1 MKITIDFEN
10 GMQITLRPENLALAA
25 DKLGKDVVL
34 KADGDKNLVVALV
47 DRVPEIPWPWQ
58 K

>member
-34 KADGDKNLVVALV
+34 KANGDKNLVVTLV
-47 DRVPEIPWPWQ
+47 DRVPEIPWQ
-58 K
+58 L